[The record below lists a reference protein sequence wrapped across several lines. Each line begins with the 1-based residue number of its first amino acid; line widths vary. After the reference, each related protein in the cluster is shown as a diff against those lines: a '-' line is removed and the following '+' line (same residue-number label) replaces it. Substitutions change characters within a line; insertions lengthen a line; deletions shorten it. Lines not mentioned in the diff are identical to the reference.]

1 MSTSHNAGVAVR
13 PGREVTSDGSQ
24 PNRIVDY
31 QKPILGAI
39 QQAVTGGWDAITGAM
54 EPLTFQDDT
63 TISSAEV
70 LKRLIGCAGPY
81 PHAFTDFRH
90 DFGLVEGLKAK
101 YFFLSLRDRL
111 FEASAK
117 GVPIVSLRGLPG
129 ELVHA
134 GGGMP
139 VDIAIWFTE
148 SWVSGDYRF
157 VEKGRQLTSFESC
170 PGECAVAAILEARNI
185 PVDLVIAASGTV
197 MSDAPCAHT
206 IHRGGRG
213 VQSLFVDIPHG
224 LEAKDWAVQYVAGQF
239 RQAAAAVGQ
248 LSGKIVR
255 DEDVWQAIR
264 HGNEAR
270 RAYREFTNLILS
282 PAALL
287 NPPLASFEQN
297 VAVVP
302 AFEWLGDPVA
312 NANLIRSLN
321 KEIRGRIETGVRG
334 GGVAENPVRLFVP
347 GRACLAPIYSVIDD
361 AGGAALGFE
370 LFWSFFAEDV
380 DETGDPYQA
389 LAEWYL
395 RKWPYSIAA
404 PFEKRVDWLAGIC
417 EKGRIEGLLFLN
429 IFGCN
434 WDPPMT
440 LSVADAIKRRL
451 GIPSIFLT
459 SDMPEKDAEGRFK
472 VAGQHRTQIEAFIEM
487 LKVSRRGERELGG

>member
-1 MSTSHNAGVAVR
+1 MSTATNVR
-13 PGREVTSDGSQ
+13 PARLPAHEIETDARQ
-24 PNRIVDY
+24 PIRIVEY

-39 QQAVTGGWDAITGAM
+39 QEAVTANWAAITGAM
-54 EPLTFQDDT
+54 EPLSFQDGT
-63 TISSAEV
+63 TISSEEV
-70 LKRLIGCAGPY
+70 LKRLVGCAGPY
-81 PHAFTDFRH
+81 PHAFTDYRH
-90 DFGLVEGLKAK
+90 DFGLVEGLKSK
-101 YFFLSLRDRL
+101 YFLLSLRDRL
-111 FEASAK
+111 FEANAK
-117 GVPIVSLRGLPG
+117 GIPIVSLRGLPG

-185 PVDLVIAASGTV
+185 PSDLVIAASGTV

-213 VQSLFVDIPHG
+213 VQSIFIDIPHG
-224 LEAKDWAVQYVAGQF
+224 LEAKDWAVQYVASQF
-239 RQAAAAVGQ
+239 RRATAAVGRV
-248 LSGKIVR
+248 SEKTVR
-255 DEDVWQAIR
+255 DEDVSQAIR
-264 HGNEAR
+264 HGNEVR
-270 RAYREFTNLILS
+270 QAYREFVDLVLS
-282 PAALL
+282 PAALQ
-287 NPPLASFEQN
+287 NPPVASFEQLCA
-297 VAVVP
+297 VAP
-302 AFEWLGDPVA
+302 TFEWLGDPVA

-321 KEIRGRIETGVRG
+321 KEIRRRLETGVRAA
-334 GGVAENPVRLFVP
+334 GVAENPVRLFVP
-347 GRACLAPIYSVIDD
+347 GRASFAPIYSLIDD
-361 AGGAALGFE
+361 IGGIALGFE

-417 EKGRIEGLLFLN
+417 EKGKIDGLLFLN
-429 IFGCN
+429 FFGCN
-434 WDPPMT
+434 WDPPVT

-451 GIPSIFLT
+451 GIPSVVLV
-459 SDMPEKDAEGRFK
+459 SDMPEKDSEGRFK
-472 VAGQHRTQIEAFIEM
+472 TPGQHRTQIEAFVEM
-487 LKVSRRGERELGG
+487 LKTRRRA